1 MSKDK
6 TIDVEG
12 ATVAAQILS
21 ALPAEDR
28 NRLVAAIKEQEPT
41 VAAKVEEIL
50 DKEEKRQS
58 AVIAKTLS
66 ELAARSNREVQRVLR
81 EVPVQDIALS
91 IKDVSPETKDKIL
104 SNISEA
110 RKEAVSEASVEL
122 KQASHEQVK
131 AAQHRLAKRLEDA
144 YPDLEQV
151 DGKSSQTLRGTKA

>member
-1 MSKDK
+1 M
-6 TIDVEG
+6 
-12 ATVAAQILS
+12 
-21 ALPAEDR
+21 
-28 NRLVAAIKEQEPT
+28 
-41 VAAKVEEIL
+41 
-50 DKEEKRQS
+50 
-58 AVIAKTLS
+58 
-66 ELAARSNREVQRVLR
+66 QRVLR

-104 SNISEA
+104 SNISDA